1 MMGRGYK
8 GSVFVM
14 IGRGYKGSVFFMI
27 GRVTRVVY
35 LL

>member
-1 MMGRGYK
+1 MMSRGYKGSVFVMMGRGYK

-14 IGRGYKGSVFFMI
+14 IGR
-27 GRVTRVVY
+27 VVY